1 MAQHQFMVGLIWS
14 FAGMYFVLT
23 NNYSRK
29 CNIREDPLEKFQ
41 IMSIFMSLILPL
53 VFGPISSFILIF
65 FTHFFLRKNTDAYC
79 KGAHSYLIYSLTFFF
94 VFFYSLNLLV
104 AELLFEQISIFSF
117 ILIKH
122 VIGNLF
128 PVIFPFLVLTTL
140 KDVKD
145 EAAIVFKSK
154 SSVQANSEEMTLEE
168 FRKHVLA
175 GAGET

>member
-1 MAQHQFMVGLIWS
+1 MQYKRRSTGK
-14 FAGMYFVLT
+14 
-23 NNYSRK
+23 NPN
-29 CNIREDPLEKFQ
+29 
-41 IMSIFMSLILPL
+41 
-53 VFGPISSFILIF
+53 SFILIF
-65 FTHFFLRKNTDAYC
+65 GTQIFLRKKIY
-79 KGAHSYLIYSLTFFF
+79 GANFFLIYSLTFIF
-94 VFFYSLNLLV
+94 VFFYSLNLLA

-117 ILIKH
+117 ILLKH

-128 PVIFPFLVLTTL
+128 SVIFPFLVLTTL